1 MTLHEA
7 VTVVEALL
15 RRMASKPMLTPT
27 DRAALNV
34 LLADARATLAADQ
47 GRME

>member
-1 MTLHEA
+1 MTLAEA
-7 VTVVEALL
+7 IAVVEALL
-15 RRMASKPMLTPT
+15 RRTASKPALTPR
-27 DRAALNV
+27 DRAALLT